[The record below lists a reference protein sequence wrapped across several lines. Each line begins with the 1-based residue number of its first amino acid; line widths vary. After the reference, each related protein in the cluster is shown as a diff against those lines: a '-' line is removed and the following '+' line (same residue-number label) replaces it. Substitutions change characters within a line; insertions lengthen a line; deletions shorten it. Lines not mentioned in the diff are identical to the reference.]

1 MLNLQLVQQNCP
13 FRFMWSSDA
22 LKGRVCEVVE
32 GLMAGF
38 TAVTLLFHLSS
49 TCFDNVFTKS
59 HNKMAVAMWPDKT
72 SFMLLYLDFIN
83 CTNRSNIGFGR
94 DCKKYT
100 SCCLPLSFNSS
111 ASFFISFNSTLYHLR
126 TIIISFIMPINPF
139 VCLTED

>member
-13 FRFMWSSDA
+13 FRFMWSSGA
-22 LKGRVCEVVE
+22 LKRRVCEVVE
-32 GLMAGF
+32 GFDGRLYSCF
-38 TAVTLLFHLSS
+38 TSPAHVLITYLPNRTTKWLSQCGQ
-49 TCFDNVFTKS
+49 TRLALCF
-59 HNKMAVAMWPDKT
+59 
-72 SFMLLYLDFIN
+72 
-83 CTNRSNIGFGR
+83 CTWIPSIARIGADIGFVR

-100 SCCLPLSFNSS
+100 SCCLPLSFHSS